1 MPAPTDDLL
10 NAAEAAYSGLRLTI
24 EDPTDDE
31 LGTGTRRF
39 SYAEGEWS
47 VSGRARLE
55 GSAVRLLGIEVQ
67 PASPEGVVTA
77 SMVNRIPVGR
87 IVGSLQTLLA
97 LDKARREGPAA
108 AETPQTPKPEK
119 QRHGGKPRVTDE
131 QLRELAE
138 AYLAE
143 TAEGKPA
150 RPLARIAEQFGRP
163 EETVRTW
170 LARARK
176 EGWLAPGVKGRAG
189 GEPGAKLL
197 TARLADELELGPHP
211 EDEPLAEK
219 MAREAR
225 RMRKQNEGVEKWEEM
240 RRGTG
245 RSSEGGPDDW
255 WLTESPDAP

>member
-1 MPAPTDDLL
+1 MPKDDLL
-10 NAAEAAYSGLRLTI
+10 NAAEAAYSGLPLTI

-31 LGTGTRRF
+31 LSTGTRRF
-39 SYAEGEWS
+39 SYSGDEWA

-55 GSAVRLLGIEVQ
+55 QNVVRLLSIEVQ
-67 PASPEGVVTA
+67 PPSPDGVVTA

-97 LDKARREGPAA
+97 LDKARREGSGASEA
-108 AETPQTPKPEK
+108 PQSPKPEK
-119 QRHGGKPRVTDE
+119 QRHGGKPRITDE
-131 QLRELAE
+131 KLRELAE

-150 RPLARIAEQFGRP
+150 RPLARIAKRFDRP

-189 GEPGAKLL
+189 GEPGPKLL

-211 EDEPLAEK
+211 EDEALAEK

-225 RMRKQNEGVEKWEEM
+225 RMRKLNEGIEKWEQM
-240 RRGTG
+240 RG
-245 RSSEGGPDDW
+245 
-255 WLTESPDAP
+255 APQE